1 MINVAMA
8 KAHLEALRTIM
19 SAAHL
24 DYYVEHLDYILV
36 NLELS
41 EGK

>member
-41 EGK
+41 EVK